1 MTAAL
6 RRCRLF
12 ADLSEDDLTSVAET
26 CSIRS
31 LKRGEYL
38 FRENTVAEGFYVVQ
52 SGSINVHR
60 VMPDGKEQ
68 VICIF
73 RSPDCFAEVTLT
85 TIDTYPADAV
95 ALESSQVILVKKQG
109 FLGLIRRDPTLSL
122 RMLTSMSFHLKYLV
136 QLIEDL
142 KFKQVEGRLAHWLL
156 RNCPEACSGR
166 VGTIE
171 LQMSKRI
178 LASQLGVTSET
189 LSRTLAKF
197 RDQKLIRV
205 DGRIIEITNGDG
217 LQAHLG
223 GALTDLPVDGLE
235 T

>member
-1 MTAAL
+1 MKLNVLQLITEMAKFIL
-6 RRCRLF
+6 YGITIQLF
-12 ADLSEDDLTSVAET
+12 LVSFLIASDSNGQEVKSIRDVFIDVSHQNASLIEVFRHIEEKTRYTFAYDQSAIEKDKKITISQSHISVADLL
-26 CSIRS
+26 
-31 LKRGEYL
+31 
-38 FRENTVAEGFYVVQ
+38 
-52 SGSINVHR
+52 
-60 VMPDGKEQ
+60 M
-68 VICIF
+68 
-73 RSPDCFAEVTLT
+73 EVSKS
-85 TIDTYPADAV
+85 A
-95 ALESSQVILVKKQG
+95 
-109 FLGLIRRDPTLSL
+109 
-122 RMLTSMSFHLKYLV
+122 
-136 QLIEDL
+136 DL